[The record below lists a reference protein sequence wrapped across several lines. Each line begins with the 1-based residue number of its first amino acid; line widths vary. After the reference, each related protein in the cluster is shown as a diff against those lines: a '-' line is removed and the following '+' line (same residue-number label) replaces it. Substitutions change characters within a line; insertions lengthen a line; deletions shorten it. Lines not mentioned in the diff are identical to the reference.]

1 MPLWCWAGGLRYSKH
16 SAEGAPTHH
25 LVNTRGYTQKST
37 HRTGQSAQQLN
48 LMCDTQAQAHL
59 NNRNCTV
66 RIGCKKKK
74 KWEEVE
80 GGMVVQWWKEEE
92 EEGSRHLLFEGL
104 VFDSLGKAPE
114 TSSPPLWPS
123 IKGEA
128 VKDCAKRIALHQRN
142 WKKKTCCQRKTFGP
156 NQVKAPRSPSG
167 GQRQYW
173 FWPAYLL

>member
-1 MPLWCWAGGLRYSKH
+1 
-16 SAEGAPTHH
+16 
-25 LVNTRGYTQKST
+25 
-37 HRTGQSAQQLN
+37 
-48 LMCDTQAQAHL
+48 MCVIHMAQAQAHL

-74 KWEEVE
+74 SEKRWKVA
-80 GGMVVQWWKEEE
+80 WWCSGEKKKKKK

-142 WKKKTCCQRKTFGP
+142 WRKKIV
-156 NQVKAPRSPSG
+156 VKGKHLGQIKSKLQGLPLVASDSIDSDLPVFTIDSVLDDESSG
-167 GQRQYW
+167 VHCFW
-173 FWPAYLL
+173 FI